1 MITGDLIDAGHTD
14 IEIAFDFIKQAVQI
28 APVYFVTG
36 NHEANFSHYDQ
47 FKTGLEAS
55 GVTVLEDEAIQLV
68 HNNEMITLIGLSDS
82 DFTIKGDMFNEAPAM
97 VNTKLNTETAAAV
110 GTASESRAGRTLE
123 RRATFFE

>member
-1 MITGDLIDAGHTD
+1 ML
-14 IEIAFDFIKQAVQI
+14 
-28 APVYFVTG
+28 
-36 NHEANFSHYDQ
+36 N
-47 FKTGLEAS
+47 LEK
-55 GVTVLEDEAIQLV
+55 AIQLV